1 MVSPDSP
8 QILQILPRFSP
19 TCGDAEASPYAD
31 TVKAVMDTYRKHG
44 LVPLADAALLRMAKD
59 AMAEAAAK
67 AKAEA
72 GKPKGQ
78 GKGKK

>member
-1 MVSPDSP
+1 
-8 QILQILPRFSP
+8 
-19 TCGDAEASPYAD
+19 
-31 TVKAVMDTYRKHG
+31 MDTYRKHG